1 VYRPDERTLVVRL
14 PEGFLKRSFDQLTR
28 SLEHPMFVGQRVE
41 LTGMVAEV
49 GTLTSD
55 GRPDQVSFTFDVPLE
70 DPSLRW
76 LWWNDGGFAP
86 FVPPP
91 VGATVE
97 LLQGSGNS

>member
-1 VYRPDERTLVVRL
+1 MV
-14 PEGFLKRSFDQLTR
+14 
-28 SLEHPMFVGQRVE
+28 VGQRVE

-49 GTLTSD
+49 LTLTSD

-76 LWWNDGGFAP
+76 IWWDDDGFAP

-91 VGATVE
+91 VGETVE
-97 LLQGSGNS
+97 LSRAEANK